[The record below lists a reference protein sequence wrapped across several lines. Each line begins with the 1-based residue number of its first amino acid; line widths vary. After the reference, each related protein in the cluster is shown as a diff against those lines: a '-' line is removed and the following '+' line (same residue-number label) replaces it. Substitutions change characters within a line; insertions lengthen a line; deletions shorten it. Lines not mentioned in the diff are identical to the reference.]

1 MTLPVTKE
9 EIILYFNIAIL
20 AIIALFGLIGFI
32 RGTRKSIYYMIAT
45 LIVLVGGWF
54 LSDIICNMLL
64 DIDLSSMGQTF
75 PIGEGAD
82 QVEYPLTTIRETLT
96 AVVRDQIFGGTMP
109 EDSLILETVFAVII
123 MVLRIIYF
131 FALILLSFTVF
142 KLIFDIIWLIIRPKK
157 KKKDGTKRKLSFG
170 SRVGGLGIGAAKG
183 LIYALLLCFMIAG
196 VTSITS
202 NINCLY
208 KFSRFIIF

>member
-45 LIVLVGGWF
+45 LIILLGGWF

-64 DIDLSSMGQTF
+64 DIDLSSLGQTF
-75 PIGEGAD
+75 PIGEGED
-82 QVEYPLTTIRETLT
+82 LIEYPLTTIRETLT

-123 MVLRIIYF
+123 MVLRIVYF
-131 FALILLSFTVF
+131 FALILLSTY
-142 KLIFDIIWLIIRPKK
+142 I
-157 KKKDGTKRKLSFG
+157 
-170 SRVGGLGIGAAKG
+170 
-183 LIYALLLCFMIAG
+183 
-196 VTSITS
+196 
-202 NINCLY
+202 
-208 KFSRFIIF
+208 